1 VTVFEAEESLNF
13 RAQGGTLDL
22 RHDGGLA
29 AIKAAGLQ
37 DVFERDARYDGE
49 SLMIAD
55 KHLKAWLRMTE
66 TGAKNSASRPDRP
79 PAPPAAPIRL
89 LAGGNRA
96 VESKSGECGTG

>member
-1 VTVFEAEESLNF
+1 MPYNIAIIGAGPGGCTLARLLTQQTSATLTVFEAEESINF

-37 DVFERDARYDGE
+37 DAFERDARYDGE

-66 TGAKNSASRPDRP
+66 TGAKNSASRPEID
-79 PAPPAAPIRL
+79 
-89 LAGGNRA
+89 
-96 VESKSGECGTG
+96 